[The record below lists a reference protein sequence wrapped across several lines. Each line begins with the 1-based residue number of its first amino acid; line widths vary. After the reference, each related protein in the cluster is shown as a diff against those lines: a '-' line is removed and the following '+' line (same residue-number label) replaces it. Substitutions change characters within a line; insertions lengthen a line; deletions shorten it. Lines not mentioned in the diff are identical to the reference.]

1 MRCTNCNDVIPDGEV
16 RWAFEDAF
24 CENCF
29 NDSYTYCSA
38 CDSVISRNEVV
49 YNNSDDPLCNDCY
62 QEAYDDDAP
71 DNPSVEESDREYILI
86 LSRNW
91 LAGKIDSRRYININT
106 KDFFLSE
113 IRTKVGLIDNP
124 INLYGLKE
132 REEYQITVS
141 PDIEEV
147 LKEYLPESL
156 KYHKIQTVVGVR
168 RLGLSHNIRKDYRVQ
183 IIRLIQ
189 SLTNVFKATPEQL
202 ELTLIGGTQCA
213 V

>member
-16 RWAFEDAF
+16 RWAFEDPY
-24 CENCF
+24 CESCF
-29 NDSYTYCSA
+29 NDRYTYCSA
-38 CDSVISRNEVV
+38 CDSVIARSEVSF
-49 YNNSDDPLCNDCY
+49 NNADDPLCSDCY
-62 QEAYDDDAP
+62 SEQYDDDAP
-71 DNPSVEESDREYILI
+71 DNPDVDENDRVYILA

-91 LAGKIDSRRYININT
+91 LLGKVDHRRFININT
-106 KDFFLSE
+106 KDFILSE
-113 IRTKVGLIDNP
+113 IRTKVGLIDCP

-141 PDIEEV
+141 PDLKEV
-147 LKEYLPESL
+147 LKEHLPESL
-156 KYHKIQTVVGVR
+156 RYYKIQTVVGVR
-168 RLGLSHNIRKDYRVQ
+168 RLGLSYNIRKDYRVQ

-189 SLTNVFKATPEQL
+189 SLTNVLNSTQEQL

>member
-1 MRCTNCNDVIPDGEV
+1 MRCTNCNDVIPDGEG
-16 RWAFEDAF
+16 RWAFEDIF

-62 QEAYDDDAP
+62 TDSYDDDSP
-71 DNPSVEESDREYILI
+71 ENPEVSEADREFILT

-91 LAGKIDSRRYININT
+91 LSGKIDFRRFININT

-113 IRTKVGLIDNP
+113 IRTKVGLIDSP

-141 PDIEEV
+141 PDLEGTLMEQ
-147 LKEYLPESL
+147 LPESL
-156 KYHKIQTVVGVR
+156 RYYSIKSVEGVR
-168 RLGLSHNIRKDYRVQ
+168 RLGLSYNIRRDNRQ
-183 IIRLIQ
+183 EIIQLIH
-189 SLTNVFKATPEQL
+189 SITVVKVEQPMQL
-202 ELTLIGGTQCA
+202 VSA
-213 V
+213 

>member
-16 RWAFEDAF
+16 RWAYEDAY

-38 CDSVISRNEVV
+38 CDSVVSRNEVV

-62 QEAYDDDAP
+62 QDAYDDDAP
-71 DNPSVEESDREYILI
+71 DNPEVTETDRQYILT

-91 LAGKIDSRRYININT
+91 LSGKVDHRRFININT

-113 IRTKVGLIDNP
+113 IRTKVGLIDSP
-124 INLYGLKE
+124 VNLYGLKE

-141 PDIEEV
+141 PDLEGTLMEQ
-147 LKEYLPESL
+147 LPESL
-156 KYHKIQTVVGVR
+156 RYYTIKSVEGVR
-168 RLGLSHNIRKDYRVQ
+168 RLGLSYNIRRDNRQ
-183 IIRLIQ
+183 EIIQLIQ
-189 SLTNVFKATPEQL
+189 SITVVKVEEPEQL
-202 ELTLIGGTQCA
+202 VLT
-213 V
+213 

>member
-1 MRCTNCNDVIPDGEV
+1 MRCNNCNDVIPDGEV
-16 RWAFEDAF
+16 RWAYEDAF

-71 DNPSVEESDREYILI
+71 DNPPVEESDREYILT

-91 LAGKIDSRRYININT
+91 LSGKIDFRRFININT

-113 IRTKVGLIDNP
+113 IRTKVGLIDSP
-124 INLYGLKE
+124 VNLYGLKE
-132 REEYQITVS
+132 REEYQITIS
-141 PDIEEV
+141 PDLEQTV
-147 LKEYLPESL
+147 KDLLPESL
-156 KYHKIQTVVGVR
+156 KYYTIKSVEGVR
-168 RLGLSHNIRKDYRVQ
+168 RLGLSYNIRKDYRQ
-183 IIRLIQ
+183 EIIQLIK
-189 SLTNVFKATPEQL
+189 SLTVVKVEQPEQL
-202 ELTLIGGTQCA
+202 VL

>member
-16 RWAFEDAF
+16 RWAYEDAY

-38 CDSVISRNEVV
+38 CDSVVSRNEVV

-62 QEAYDDDAP
+62 QEAYDDDSP
-71 DNPSVEESDREYILI
+71 DNPEVDETDRIHILT

-91 LAGKIDSRRYININT
+91 LSGKVDHRRFININT

-113 IRTKVGLIDNP
+113 IRTKVGLIDSP

-141 PDIEEV
+141 LDLETI
-147 LKEYLPESL
+147 KELLPESL
-156 KYHKIQTVVGVR
+156 KYYTIKSVEGVR
-168 RLGLSHNIRKDYRVQ
+168 RLGLSYNIRRDNRQ
-183 IIRLIQ
+183 EIIQLIK
-189 SLTNVFKATPEQL
+189 SLTVVKIEQPEQL
-202 ELTLIGGTQCA
+202 VLT
-213 V
+213 